1 MMRDT
6 VFINGRFLTQ
16 RISGVQRYAHEV
28 IRYFDLFLGEA
39 GAPRIKMVCLVPPK
53 VEQVPPW
60 KNIGVRRAGISNGNL
75 WEQVDLPLSA
85 GGGLLFCPGNGG
97 PLFYRNQVVVFHDAN
112 VFALPEAYSFLFRLK
127 YNLTFNLLSR
137 SARLLLTD
145 SDFSRRELAKHL
157 SIPVERFEV
166 VYLGGEHFVRIRS
179 DGSIL
184 QRHGLT
190 PRTYMLMVA
199 SQSRHKN
206 LAGAVQAI
214 KKVKMGIKFVM
225 VGGSFGT
232 VFQDAG
238 LEELPL
244 NIQHLGYVSDE
255 ELKAL
260 YENALGFILPSLY
273 EGFGLPVLEAMVCG
287 CPVLCA
293 NAASLPEVGG
303 DAVLYFDPVNV
314 DDIAGAI
321 QRFLD
326 DPAMQKDL
334 REKGLQQFPR
344 FSWEQAS
351 RQTFNHLLSQL
362 DFQR

>member
-1 MMRDT
+1 
-6 VFINGRFLTQ
+6 
-16 RISGVQRYAHEV
+16 
-28 IRYFDLFLGEA
+28 
-39 GAPRIKMVCLVPPK
+39 
-53 VEQVPPW
+53 
-60 KNIGVRRAGISNGNL
+60 
-75 WEQVDLPLSA
+75 
-85 GGGLLFCPGNGG
+85 
-97 PLFYRNQVVVFHDAN
+97 
-112 VFALPEAYSFLFRLK
+112 
-127 YNLTFNLLSR
+127 
-137 SARLLLTD
+137 
-145 SDFSRRELAKHL
+145 
-157 SIPVERFEV
+157 
-166 VYLGGEHFVRIRS
+166 
-179 DGSIL
+179 
-184 QRHGLT
+184 
-190 PRTYMLMVA
+190 MLMVA

-206 LAGAVQAI
+206 LARAVQAI
-214 KKVKMGIKFVM
+214 KKVKTYIKFVM

-238 LEELPL
+238 LDELPL

-303 DAVLYFDPVNV
+303 DAVRYFDPANV
-314 DDIAGAI
+314 EDIAGAI
-321 QRFLD
+321 QQFLD